1 MEEEEEAE
9 VTASV
14 IHDLCEL
21 LHNSDSV
28 SLSVKKNHKTRSS
41 QVMTRVK

>member
-21 LHNSDSV
+21 LHNSDCFSV
-28 SLSVKKNHKTRSS
+28 GEEES
-41 QVMTRVK
+41 